1 MTQPRIPKYWL
12 NENKEDEIPSA
23 EDMRKVTFNARLN
36 GVLNVIEHMAT
47 EGYDYAMVGD
57 LDFEVSRVL
66 EEKGYRIYRNC
77 TDSSI
82 ETKIIWGDRNEL

>member
-57 LDFEVSRVL
+57 LDFEVSRIL
-66 EEKGYRIYRNC
+66 EEKGYSIYRRD
-77 TDSSI
+77 TDSGVV
-82 ETKIIWGDRNEL
+82 TKVIWGERNEI

>member
-1 MTQPRIPKYWL
+1 MNIDGNMNYQT
-12 NENKEDEIPSA
+12 NKVPSA

-66 EEKGYRIYRNC
+66 EEKWYRIYRNS

-82 ETKIIWGDRNEL
+82 ETKIIWGERNEL